1 MKILKNTVTAIIK
14 DRDYRKVFI
23 GSCMC
28 GVSLWLMLD
37 GTEKWGRKIG
47 AEKIIQTAEKMQPG
61 FREALV
67 AFVKE
72 NY

>member
-1 MKILKNTVTAIIK
+1 MKTLKNTITMIAK
-14 DRDYRKVFI
+14 DKDYRKVFI

-28 GVSLWLMLD
+28 GVSLCLMLD
-37 GTEKWGRKIG
+37 GCEKWGKKIG
-47 AEKIIQTAEKMQPG
+47 GEMIIQTAEKMQPG
-61 FREALV
+61 FREALK